1 MTATPE
7 FVQLHHEPPAQR
19 REELGAA
26 LLAAAPSVPP
36 KFLYDALGSR
46 LFEAITELD
55 EYYPTRTEAAIFAA
69 HAEQMAEACGRGL
82 ALVDLGAGNCAK
94 AESLFD
100 ALRPARYVAV
110 DISVDFLRRAL
121 DDLQRRHPALPMLG
135 VGQDFSRRLVLP
147 VQAGDTPR
155 LMFYP
160 GSSIGNFSPDEARQF
175 LTQVRAAACGGALL
189 IGVDLVKDAGVLH
202 RAYDD
207 PLGVTAAFNL
217 NLLRNLNRWLGSDFD
232 VAQWQ
237 HVARYDIEHARIEM
251 HLRARSEQ
259 LVRWPG
265 GQRRFAAGDGLHTE
279 NSYKYT
285 VERFDALLRAA
296 GFEHTR
302 CWADER
308 GWFAVFA
315 AR

>member
-1 MTATPE
+1 MPE
-7 FVQLHHEPPAQR
+7 FVQLHHEQPAQR
-19 REELGAA
+19 RDELAAA
-26 LLAAAPSVPP
+26 LSASAPSVPHTI
-36 KFLYDALGSR
+36 LYDSLGSR

-69 HAEQMAEACGRGL
+69 HAEEMAEACGRGL

-94 AESLFD
+94 AEGLFD
-100 ALRPARYVAV
+100 ALRPVRYVAV
-110 DISVDFLRRAL
+110 DISVEFLRRAL

-135 VGQDFSRRLVLP
+135 VGQDFSARLALP
-147 VQAGDTPR
+147 AQAGDAPR

-160 GSSIGNFSPDEARQF
+160 GSSIGNFSPADAQRFLAQARD
-175 LTQVRAAACGGALL
+175 AARGGSLL
-189 IGVDLVKDAGVLH
+189 IGVDLVKDAGVLQP
-202 RAYDD
+202 AYDD

-251 HLRARSEQ
+251 HLRARSDQ
-259 LVRWPG
+259 LVRWAG
-265 GQRRFAAGDGLHTE
+265 GQRRFAAGDSLHTE

-285 VERFDALLRAA
+285 VESFAAMLRAG
-296 GFEHTR
+296 GFAHTR
-302 CWADER
+302 CWTDER